1 MIITNKQVC
10 VFVLPAFVHG
20 GVRSFSTGRAEVD
33 ESTLHVREAHAF
45 RSTEAL
51 TQAHGISLSG
61 LFEQNEKIECPEAK
75 N

>member
-1 MIITNKQVC
+1 M
-10 VFVLPAFVHG
+10 
-20 GVRSFSTGRAEVD
+20 D